1 MARLDYRRRARICAR
16 PILGAFVACIC
27 LVGAAF
33 ANIVETTVEIPVEL
47 TDARGRIVRHTIK
60 VTVYRDDQRAKSQF
74 LILNH
79 GRSGEASKRQAVR
92 AAQYAESARYLVE
105 KGFVVFFPV
114 RVGYGSTG
122 GPDIENSGPCDDKT
136 YPPGFEAAARQ
147 SMAVIEYAKALAYV
161 DRGGGL
167 VMGQSFG
174 GTTAIALAAKTIP
187 GVLAAVNFAGGGG
200 GGPKTH
206 PEQPCGMERM
216 RELFASYGAT
226 ARIPTLWF
234 YSENDRYW
242 GPTIPRAWFEAFRER
257 GGQGQFVQL
266 PPVEPD
272 GHLSFSRNTAA
283 WRPPFEEFLASCCNE
298 SRNRD
303 SKTAAP
309 EPSLSDT
316 PEAFT
321 QVLAAWAKKHKVR
334 RAVVVVRRNGHIV
347 HRGRVGRGNPDAAY
361 HLASLSKA
369 ITGACIATLVRDGK
383 LAFATPLAKALA
395 KFFKAHGKPVDPR
408 VERVTIG
415 QLLTHHAGFSSGDDG
430 DDAATGSN
438 LKAYLAD
445 HSPRDL
451 PQPDYLASVLKMKL
465 VHAPGERFAYSNA
478 GFLVLGAV
486 IEEVTGRPYED
497 YCRAAVLTP
506 VGAAGELEP
515 TWRVMSSY
523 GGWRMTGA
531 DYLAFLEQFDPAAAR
546 FGPKTRDWML
556 DRKGKTYGKTSY
568 PAWYGPGVRLRDA
581 GRGVEIW
588 HTGSFRRRLPPDAH
602 GPLSIETSTL
612 AIRTADGASW
622 FVSNTPLV
630 LRSARAE
637 LDRDLLRAYRAVRNW
652 K

>member
-1 MARLDYRRRARICAR
+1 MARLDYPRRAWICAR
-16 PILGAFVACIC
+16 PILGAFVASTCC
-27 LVGAAF
+27 AGAAL
-33 ANIVETTVEIPVEL
+33 AGIVETTVELPVEVA
-47 TDARGRIVRHTIK
+47 DVRGRIVRQNIK
-60 VTVYRDDQRAKSQF
+60 VTIYRDDQRAKSRF

-92 AAQYAESARYLVE
+92 PAQYAESARYLVE
-105 KGFVVFFPV
+105 RGFAVLFLL

-122 GPDIENSGPCDDKT
+122 GPDIENSGPCNDKT

-147 SMAVIEYAKALAYV
+147 STVAIEYAKTLPYV
-161 DRGGGL
+161 DRGAGL

-174 GTTAIALAAKTIP
+174 GTTAIALAAKAVP

-206 PEQPCGMERM
+206 PGQPCGMERM
-216 RELFASYGAT
+216 KELFASYGTT
-226 ARIPTLWF
+226 ARIATLWF

-242 GPTIPRAWFEAFRER
+242 GPTIPRAWFEAFTGS
-257 GGQGQFVQL
+257 GGRGQFVQL

-283 WRPPFEEFLASCCNE
+283 WRPVFEEFLASCCNE
-298 SRNRD
+298 DRNRH
-303 SKTAAP
+303 SKAAAP

-334 RAVVVVRRNGHIV
+334 RAVVVVRRNGRIV
-347 HRGRVGRGNPDAAY
+347 HRGRVGGGNPDAAY

-395 KFFKAHGKPVDPR
+395 KFVKAHGKPADPR
-408 VERVTIG
+408 IAQVTIG
-415 QLLTHHAGFSSGDDG
+415 QLLSHRAGFSSGDDG
-430 DDAATGSN
+430 DDAATGTN

-451 PQPDYLASVLKMKL
+451 PRPDYLASVLKMKL
-465 VHAPGERFAYSNA
+465 AHEPGERFAYSNA
-478 GFLVLGAV
+478 GFLVLGAA
-486 IEEVTGRPYED
+486 IEEATGRPYED
-497 YCRAAVLTP
+497 YCRGAVLTP

-546 FGPKTRDWML
+546 FGPRTRDWML
-556 DRKGKTYGKTSY
+556 DRKGKTYGTASF
-568 PAWYGPGVRLRDA
+568 PVWYGPGVRLRDA
-581 GRGVEIW
+581 GNGVEIW
-588 HTGSFRRRLPPDAH
+588 HTGSFRRRLPPDAQ

-612 AIRTADGASW
+612 AIRIADGTSW

-630 LRSARAE
+630 LGSARAE
-637 LDRDLLRAYRAVRNW
+637 LYRDLLRAYRAVRNW
-652 K
+652 R